1 MCYNVFTVYV
11 NINGKFNCFSHC
23 GLSIIDYIC
32 TVNNII
38 MEGRKSR
45 HIRATVYLV
54 IANVC
59 MLLLLYGLFFDAI
72 EYSFFGFLGAA
83 FFFFLGIFTASD
95 ELNEGDFHGKH
106 MDV

>member
-1 MCYNVFTVYV
+1 MK
-11 NINGKFNCFSHC
+11 GKNF
-23 GLSIIDYIC
+23 GL
-32 TVNNII
+32 V
-38 MEGRKSR
+38 
-45 HIRATVYLV
+45 RATIYLI
-54 IANVC
+54 IANIC